1 MPWRRTGVLDE
12 RLKFIA
18 AYLENAESIAAL
30 CRRFGV
36 SRETAHKMLRRYAAE
51 GLDGLRDRSRAPH
64 THPNAVTAAVRE
76 LLLQA
81 RRSHPT
87 WGPHKLRAVLARRYP
102 GLLLPAPSTLSR
114 VLQRAGLAARR
125 KRGRPAMPLTAPVHG
140 GAEPNE
146 LWCADFKGW
155 WRARNGE
162 RCEPLTITDA
172 ASRYALACEVVGR
185 ISVAEARAVF
195 ERTFRTYGLP
205 RALRTD
211 NGTPFASRG
220 LAGLTRLSAWWV
232 QLGIRPER
240 ITPGR
245 PQQNGRHER
254 FHRTLQETLPPTP
267 TRRAS
272 RDACAAFVREYNDD
286 RPHAALGNQT
296 PADCYTPSVRAYP
309 ARLAALEYPSACTV
323 RTVLGTG
330 AIKWSGHRVFIS
342 EALVGQRIGLQPLTD
357 RHWTVYFGALE
368 LGCFHEIER
377 RLVPHDIPIWHAG
390 AVP

>member
-1 MPWRRTGVLDE
+1 VLDE

-18 AYLENAESIAAL
+18 AYLENTESVAAL
-30 CRRFGV
+30 CRRFGI
-36 SRETAHKMLRRYAAE
+36 SRETAHKFLRRYAAE
-51 GLDGLRDRSRAPH
+51 GLDGLHDRSRAPH
-64 THPNAVTAAVRE
+64 AHPNAVTDAVLE
-76 LLLQA
+76 LVVHA

-87 WGPHKLRAVLARRYP
+87 WGPRKLLASLARRYP
-102 GLLLPAPSTLSR
+102 GLTLPAPSTVSR

-125 KRGRPAMPLTAPVHG
+125 KPGRHAIPLTTPFQSA
-140 GAEPNE
+140 ALPNE

-155 WRARNGE
+155 TRARNGE

-172 ASRYALACEVVGR
+172 ASRFALACDVLGR
-185 ISVAEARAVF
+185 ITLADARVVF

-232 QLGIRPER
+232 QLGIRPDR
-240 ITPGR
+240 ITPGK

-254 FHRTLQETLPPTP
+254 FHRTLKETLAPAP
-267 TRRAS
+267 TRRAYQ
-272 RDACAAFVREYNDD
+272 DACAAFVREYNAE
-286 RPHAALGNQT
+286 RPHAALSNQT
-296 PADCYTPSVRAYP
+296 PADRYTPSVRPYP
-309 ARLAALEYPSACTV
+309 ARLRALEYPADCTV
-323 RTVLGTG
+323 RTVLSPGVM
-330 AIKWSGHRVFIS
+330 KWSGHRVFIS
-342 EALVGQRIGLQPLTD
+342 EALSGQRIGLRPLTD
-357 RHWTVYFGALE
+357 RHWIVHFGALE
-368 LGCFHEIER
+368 IGCFHEHER

>member
-18 AYLENAESIAAL
+18 AYLEQTESVAAL
-30 CRRFGV
+30 CRRFGI
-36 SRETAHKMLRRYAAE
+36 SRETAHKFLRRYAAE

-64 THPNAVTAAVRE
+64 AHPTAVTAAVIA
-76 LLLQA
+76 LVLQA

-87 WGPHKLRAVLARRYP
+87 WGPCKLRAWLARHYP

-125 KRGRPAMPLTAPVHG
+125 TRARPAMPLAAPVRG
-140 GAEPNE
+140 VAQPNE

-172 ASRYALACEVVGR
+172 ASRYALACDVVGR
-185 ISVAEARAVF
+185 VSVAAARTVF

-211 NGTPFASRG
+211 NGSPFASRG

-240 ITPGR
+240 IAPGK

-254 FHRTLQETLPPTP
+254 FHRTLQETLAPAP

-272 RDACAAFVREYNDD
+272 HDACAAFMREYNDD

-309 ARLAALEYPSACTV
+309 ARLPDLEYPSGCTV
-323 RTVLGTG
+323 RTVVGTG
-330 AIKWSGHRVFIS
+330 VMKWSGHRVFIS

-357 RHWTVYFGALE
+357 RHWTVHFGALE
-368 LGCFHEIER
+368 LGCFHEPDH
-377 RLVPHDIPIWHAG
+377 RLVPHDIPIWHASS
-390 AVP
+390 AP

>member
-1 MPWRRTGVLDE
+1 MSWTRTSVLDE

-18 AYLENAESIAAL
+18 AYLEGTESVAAL

-36 SRETAHKMLRRYAAE
+36 SRETAHKFLRRYAAE

-64 THPNAVTAAVRE
+64 THPTAVTDAVRA
-76 LLLQA
+76 LVLQA
-81 RRSHPT
+81 RRQHPT
-87 WGPHKLRAVLARRYP
+87 WGPQKLRVVLARQYP
-102 GLLLPAPSTLSR
+102 GLRLPAPSTLSR
-114 VLQRAGLAARR
+114 VLQRAGVAARR
-125 KRGRPAMPLTAPVHG
+125 QRGRAPMPLTAPVHG
-140 GAEPNE
+140 GASPNE

-172 ASRYALACEVVGR
+172 ASRYALACDVVGR
-185 ISVAEARAVF
+185 VSVVDARAVF

-211 NGTPFASRG
+211 NGSPFASRG

-240 ITPGR
+240 IAPGK

-254 FHRTLQETLPPTP
+254 FHRTLQESLPPAA

-272 RDACAAFVREYNDD
+272 RDACAAFVREYNHE
-286 RPHAALGNQT
+286 RPHAALANQT

-309 ARLAALEYPSACTV
+309 MRLAPLEYPATCTV
-323 RTVLGTG
+323 RQVFTTG
-330 AIKWSGHRVFIS
+330 VIKWSGYRVFIS
-342 EALVGQRIGLQPLTD
+342 EALAGQRLGFQPLTD
-357 RHWTVYFGALE
+357 RLWTVYFGALE
-368 LGCFHEIER
+368 IGCFHEHEH
-377 RLVPHDIPIWHAG
+377 RLVPHATPIWHANT
-390 AVP
+390 VP